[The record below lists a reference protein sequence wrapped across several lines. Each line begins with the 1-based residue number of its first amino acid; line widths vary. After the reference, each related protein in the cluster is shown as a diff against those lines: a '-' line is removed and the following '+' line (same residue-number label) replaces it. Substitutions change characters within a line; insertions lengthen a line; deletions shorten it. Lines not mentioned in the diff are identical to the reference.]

1 MNLAPGDSDIQA
13 PVVGKESHLTPRIR
27 AHERQ
32 KNRLLLAALEPVHG
46 PNLNL
51 REARLE
57 PLAQQPNLRRI
68 GREDSNRVLADPGP
82 DQAREVFLHH
92 QRLPAIE
99 RRPRLVLLIPHVAP
113 CGIDDA

>member
-46 PNLNL
+46 PNLDL
-51 REARLE
+51 REATLE
-57 PLAQQPNLRRI
+57 QLTQQSDLCRI
-68 GREDSNRVLADPGP
+68 GREDANRVLTDPGP
-82 DQAREVFLHH
+82 DSRARYSSTTSAS
-92 QRLPAIE
+92 P
-99 RRPRLVLLIPHVAP
+99 
-113 CGIDDA
+113 